1 MQRTL
6 YPYDILFRPYPHN
19 GQISYGNAPEES
31 GSEFTPQKVATKILA
46 FIDKAADEAQSKLSE
61 KAKQEGVSYHHLK
74 VSQKAQ
80 INAML
85 LTASDGVTVIMEMF
99 DKATHQF
106 KKHWQKPAPNAFVQ
120 FKDYQDK
127 VLVEIAKGTYDTQLT
142 PEQKKQIEE
151 NLEKNT
157 KDLDQWYETP
167 AFYLGILG
175 LVGLIAIPQI
185 VGMVR
190 RTR

>member
-1 MQRTL
+1 MVKFLMGTPQRKV
-6 YPYDILFRPYPHN
+6 D
-19 GQISYGNAPEES
+19 Q
-31 GSEFTPQKVATKILA
+31 FTPQKVATKIIA

-61 KAKQEGVSYHHLK
+61 KAKQDGVSYHHLK
-74 VSQKAQ
+74 VSKKLN
-80 INAML
+80 NAML
-85 LTASDGVTVIMEMF
+85 LTASDGVTVMIWRCLIKQRTNSKLIGKNQHPMRLSNS
-99 DKATHQF
+99 KITKTKSWWKIQ
-106 KKHWQKPAPNAFVQ
+106 
-120 FKDYQDK
+120 
-127 VLVEIAKGTYDTQLT
+127 KGTYDTQLT
-142 PEQKKQIEE
+142 PDQKKQIEE